1 MGRKATV
8 EKLPDDQYRFV
19 ISLLMDGRTDREVEQ
34 LFEAEFPGSRVPNSS
49 LANWRKIGG
58 SELVERYKVTRYLA
72 RTVAEEL
79 KTSGINLDEDRYK
92 QVIDDIESQLLV
104 KTRELVMKDPL
115 KLLEARQFDE
125 SLRIKRENL
134 EFKREQLA
142 LERQKLLGAATDP
155 VKQGT
160 EFMTELFDYAKDD
173 PDGVRFLKKHTRPF
187 IEHLQHKYAEA
198 QG

>member
-8 EKLPDDQYRFV
+8 EKLPDDQFEFV
-19 ISLLMDGRTDREVEQ
+19 IDLLINGRTDREVEQ
-34 LFEAEFPGSRVPNSS
+34 LFAETFPGCRVPNSS
-49 LANWRKIGG
+49 LNTWRNGAGK
-58 SELVERYKVTRYLA
+58 ELVERYKITRFLA
-72 RTVAEEL
+72 RSVVEKL
-79 KTSGINLDEDRYK
+79 KADGVDVNDDRYK
-92 QVIDDIESQLLV
+92 HVIEGIEDQLLT
-104 KTRELVMKDPL
+104 KTREIFSADPM
-115 KLLEARQFDE
+115 KLLFVRQEDE
-125 SLRIKRENL
+125 KLRIKREQIELN
-134 EFKREQLA
+134 REKLV

-187 IEHLQHKYAEA
+187 IEFLIAKYAEA